1 MAIETIKIEKVTCD
15 VCGKTTLCVSV
26 CGAYG
31 PVSYSI
37 CQNCLIQGKEPYN
50 LIVDYISLA
59 GRYPQD
65 INETYREAV
74 KEQLILHEKTEEEF
88 SRVDDCIIFYDD
100 VVEEETREEVSVNG

>member
-1 MAIETIKIEKVTCD
+1 MNFIDHAFVNTCE

-37 CQNCLIQGKEPYN
+37 CQDCLVKGKEPYN
-50 LIVDYISLA
+50 LMVDYISLA

-65 INETYREAV
+65 INEIYREAV

-88 SRVDDCIIFYDD
+88 SRDVDAAIKEMDLWMT
-100 VVEEETREEVSVNG
+100 ERTQ